1 MDNSKIL
8 SSILH
13 HIKVEMQRRHLSQQK
28 LADLCT
34 EIGKKVS
41 QGTISNMFNQPSS
54 ARLSSILNVCE
65 ALDLNLFAIFREID
79 NDISTNP
86 ESNLIYNINHPA
98 FQGYLSPMYIYY
110 IETSST
116 NSKRLLKG
124 ELSVGDF
131 YHTNECI
138 AHLRIDTKEVDDDGK
153 TKYKDYYGNV
163 VINRNTSIFFHLA
176 SNRLGDEW
184 SLIFNHGNLNQN
196 TLACSLGTAVTLSS
210 GKSTRYPTM
219 HFVCLSKQELSAEK
233 EKIIANRLLV
243 HNQNIVISESKLNE
257 FLSLEDLEPV
267 FKDNVL
273 HCINRDVAKSYI
285 IPLSSVTQY
294 VSDQKVLYQMIV
306 KLLEYSA
313 CESSYRIPPDE
324 DTKLF
329 TMLK

>member
-13 HIKVEMQRRHLSQQK
+13 HIKVEMQSRHLSQQK

-41 QGTISNMFNQPSS
+41 QGTISNMFNHPSS

-79 NDISTNP
+79 NDISTNA

-210 GKSTRYPTM
+210 GKSTRYP
-219 HFVCLSKQELSAEK
+219 CLSKQELSAEK

>member
-13 HIKVEMQRRHLSQQK
+13 HIKVEMQSRHLSQQK

-41 QGTISNMFNQPSS
+41 QGTISNMFNHPSS

-79 NDISTNP
+79 NDISTNA

-131 YHTNECI
+131 YHTNECF

-163 VINRNTSIFFHLA
+163 VINRNTSIFFPF
-176 SNRLGDEW
+176 G
-184 SLIFNHGNLNQN
+184 F
-196 TLACSLGTAVTLSS
+196 
-210 GKSTRYPTM
+210 
-219 HFVCLSKQELSAEK
+219 
-233 EKIIANRLLV
+233 
-243 HNQNIVISESKLNE
+243 
-257 FLSLEDLEPV
+257 
-267 FKDNVL
+267 
-273 HCINRDVAKSYI
+273 
-285 IPLSSVTQY
+285 
-294 VSDQKVLYQMIV
+294 
-306 KLLEYSA
+306 
-313 CESSYRIPPDE
+313 
-324 DTKLF
+324 
-329 TMLK
+329 

>member
-1 MDNSKIL
+1 MDNVKIL

-13 HIKVEMQRRHLSQQK
+13 HIKAEMESRHLSQQR
-28 LADLCT
+28 LSELCT

-54 ARLSSILNVCE
+54 TRLSSLLNICE
-65 ALDLNLFAIFREID
+65 ALDLNLFAIFREIN
-79 NDISTNP
+79 NDISTDT
-86 ESNLIYNINHPA
+86 ESNLIYDINHPA

-110 IETSST
+110 IETSAT
-116 NSKRLLKG
+116 NSKRLIKG
-124 ELSVGDF
+124 KLILGDF

-138 AHLRIDTKEVDDDGK
+138 AHLRIDTKEVDDEGK
-153 TKYKDYYGNV
+153 PKYKDYSGNV
-163 VINRNTSIFFHLA
+163 VINRNTSIFFYLV

-196 TLACSLGTAVTLSS
+196 ILACSLGTAVTLSS

-219 HFVCLSKQELSAEK
+219 HFVCLSQQELPPEK
-233 EKIIANRLLV
+233 EAIIANRLLI
-243 HNQNIVISESKLNE
+243 HNQNIVISESKLND
-257 FLSLEDLEPV
+257 FLSLGDLDPV

-285 IPLSSVTQY
+285 IPISSLTPF
-294 VSDQKVLYQMIV
+294 VSDQKILYKMII
-306 KLLEYSA
+306 KLLKYSA